1 MKRYLPIP
9 FALFFALVLSTV
21 ATAASIHLKGGTIDT
36 SQKSTAAALASPSP
50 ELLGS
55 GYYLAALKGPV
66 TDEDKLALTLAGAEI
81 IEYIPD
87 YTFLIKTWHKNISV
101 IKKLACVD
109 WVGAFKPEYK
119 SDPGA
124 TTLTLSGQYLVQT
137 FPGENADRMI
147 KKTGAKK
154 IRCAERNSCRV
165 LADASQLSELVK
177 TGAVSWIEPY
187 TQPTLC
193 NNAAG
198 AITGVPSVRQSLG
211 LYGSGQII
219 AIADAGL
226 DTGNLGTI
234 SPDFAG
240 RIMKTY
246 ALRRPGDWSDLNG
259 HGTHTTGTLSGAG
272 ILSGSNPTTH
282 NYGSSFAGVAP
293 EAKIVFQSIG
303 DSGEFVF
310 PPLHLGELFQPA
322 YDDGARIHSNSWGS
336 AAFGQ
341 YTVYS
346 NEVDQFTWDH
356 KDFLPV
362 FAVGNE
368 ARDINA
374 DGIIDKD
381 SIYAPATAKNCIAVG
396 ASESNRTTGGY
407 QMGYG
412 QAWPNDYQ
420 SAPIKYDPVSNNI
433 NGMAAWSGR
442 GPTDDGRIK
451 PDLCAPGTNIIS
463 DRSQANYPAG
473 WSPFDVNYIYWGGT
487 SMSTPQVAGAAALA
501 REYFQREKGINPSAA
516 LIKSALINGAID
528 MSPGQYGTGSVREL
542 QPAPDTSQGWGRL
555 DIAQSLFPTAPAET
569 EFVDASNGL
578 STGGYCDYEYQ
589 VTDSSVPFKATL
601 VWTDYPGAVHA
612 AKELVNDLDLSVA
625 TPNGLVYPAITHT
638 DHTNNIEQVKITN
651 PEMGV
656 YTVRVSGY
664 NVPMGPQDYALSVS
678 GSMPSTSI
686 SGTVRSSAGTGASG
700 ATITLVKGSTVKRIS
715 ANANGSYVTHV
726 SLGTYSVQ
734 VSKPGW
740 TFNPRAKLVTVA
752 SSAVDGVDFEGSGNP
767 GSVSGKITGA
777 VGGVVSK
784 IVESPHPYLNNFDQ
798 TYVITSHEGASR
810 TRVHFAEIDL
820 MSDGDMIQ
828 VLDSGDNVIDTFTG
842 KGEDIWS
849 LWADGSVIK
858 IRMVTND
865 FGNIGYGFYVD
876 GYETNLINQ
885 GAVSGVT
892 LILTPA
898 CGTATSATDG
908 SYSISSAP
916 AGTYTI
922 TPSKPFWRF
931 RPDSKTIEIPAGGS
945 ISGVDF
951 TALPPGSITGRASA
965 VSSEIKPFLVE
976 SAHPYPP
983 DDDETWEIHAPAATT
998 RMRLH
1003 FTYLSTEPG
1012 WDFVYLMDGQDNIVE
1027 IYSGD
1032 YGDTWTPWI
1041 SGSVAKL
1048 ELTSDDVNCEDGFVC
1063 IEYESEVVGE
1073 GLSGA
1078 VVELSPDSTAITTDS
1093 KGSFTFPEVPV
1104 GSHSVEP
1111 SAGLLCFDP
1120 SIAQVNISAGMSE
1133 SLVFYVKP
1141 VILDQAPQLHMVPDG
1156 AMLTL
1161 QSVKVSGVFNGYFYV
1176 QSPDHPAGIRVQ
1188 SNSHVRE
1195 GQSVT
1200 ITGKLTTISGERR
1213 IQAINITTL

>member
-1 MKRYLPIP
+1 M
-9 FALFFALVLSTV
+9 
-21 ATAASIHLKGGTIDT
+21 AA
-36 SQKSTAAALASPSP
+36 PVP
-50 ELLGS
+50 RLLGN
-55 GYYLAALKGPV
+55 GYYLVSLKGPV

-87 YTFLIKTWHKNISV
+87 YSFLVKIEHKNLSGL
-101 IKKLACVD
+101 KKLACVD
-109 WVGAFKPEYK
+109 WVGPFKPEYK
-119 SDPGA
+119 SDPSA
-124 TTLTLSGQYLVQT
+124 TTLTLTGQYIVQV
-137 FPGENADRMI
+137 FPGANIDRI
-147 KKTGAKK
+147 IQKTGARRIK
-154 IRCAERNSCRV
+154 CAERQSCRV
-165 LADASQLSELVK
+165 LADASQLSELAK
-177 TGAVSWIEPY
+177 TGGVSWIEPF
-187 TQPTLC
+187 TQPVLC
-193 NNAAG
+193 NNTAG
-198 AITGVPSVRQSLG
+198 TITGVPDMRQSLG
-211 LYGSGQII
+211 LFGSNQII

-226 DTGNLGTI
+226 DTGNLGTL
-234 SPDFAG
+234 SPDFSG
-240 RIMKTY
+240 RILKTY
-246 ALRRPGDWSDLNG
+246 TLRRPGDWSDMNG
-259 HGTHTTGTLSGAG
+259 HGTHTTGTLAGAG
-272 ILSGSNPTTH
+272 VLSGSNPATR
-282 NYGSSFAGVAP
+282 NYSSSFAGVAP

-368 ARDINA
+368 ANDVNA

-451 PDLCAPGTNIIS
+451 PDLCAPGTNIVS
-463 DRSQANYPAG
+463 DRSHVNYPAG
-473 WSPFDVNYIYWGGT
+473 WSLYDVNYIFWGGT

-516 LIKSALINGAID
+516 LIKSVLINGAID

-542 QPAPDTSQGWGRL
+542 QSVPDTSQGWGRL
-555 DIAQSLFPTAPAET
+555 NVAHSLFPASPAET
-569 EFVDASNGL
+569 EFVDASTGL
-578 STGGYCDYEYQ
+578 STGGYCEYEYQ
-589 VTDSSVPFKATL
+589 VTDASVPFKATL

-612 AKELVNDLDLSVA
+612 AKELVNDLDLSVT
-625 TPNGLVYPAITHT
+625 TPGGLVYPTITHT
-638 DHTNNIEQVKITN
+638 DHTNNVEQVRITN
-651 PEMGV
+651 PELGI

-686 SGTVRSSAGTGASG
+686 SGTVRSSTGSGVSG
-700 ATITLVKGSTVKRIS
+700 ATITLVKGSNIKRIS
-715 ANANGSYVTHV
+715 TNVNGTYITHV
-726 SLGTYSVQ
+726 LPGTYSVQ

-740 TFNPRAKLVTVA
+740 TYAPRAKLVTVA
-752 SSAVDGVDFEGSGNP
+752 ASAVTGVDFEGTGNP

-784 IVESPHPYLNNFDQ
+784 IIESPHPYLNNYDQ
-798 TYVITSHEGASR
+798 TYVITAHDGASR

-828 VLDSGDNVIDTFTG
+828 VLDGGDNVIDTFTG

-849 LWADGSVIK
+849 SWADGSVIK

-865 FGNIGYGFYVD
+865 YGNIGYGFYVD

-885 GAVSGVT
+885 GGVDGVALT
-892 LILTPA
+892 LIPA
-898 CGTATSATDG
+898 GGTAASASDG
-908 SYSISSAP
+908 TYSITNAP

-931 RPDSKTIEIPAGGS
+931 QPDSKTIEVPAGGS

-965 VSSEIKPFLVE
+965 VSSETKPVLIE
-976 SAHPYPP
+976 STHPYPP
-983 DDDETWEIHAPAATT
+983 NDDETWEIHAATATT

-1012 WDFVYLMDGQDNIVE
+1012 WDFVYLMDGQNNIVE
-1027 IYSGD
+1027 VYTGD
-1032 YGDTWTPWI
+1032 YSDFWTPWI
-1041 SGSVAKL
+1041 NGSLAKL

-1063 IEYESEVVGE
+1063 DAYEAELVGD

-1078 VVELSPDSTAITTDS
+1078 IIGLSPDSTAITTDN
-1093 KGSFTFPEVPV
+1093 KGMFVFPEVPV

-1111 SAGLLCFDP
+1111 NAGLLCFDP
-1120 SIAQVNISAGMSE
+1120 PVAQVNISAGMSE
-1133 SLVFYVKP
+1133 SLLFYVKP
-1141 VILDQAPQLHMVPDG
+1141 VLLDRAPQLHSVPDG
-1156 AMLTL
+1156 AILTL
-1161 QSVKVSGVFNGYFYV
+1161 QNMTVSGVFNGYFYV
-1176 QSPDHPAGIRVQ
+1176 QSPNHVAGIRVQ
-1188 SNSHVRE
+1188 SSSPVKE
-1195 GQSVT
+1195 GESVSV
-1200 ITGKLTTISGERR
+1200 TGKLSTVNGERC
-1213 IQAINITTL
+1213 IQAASVTAM